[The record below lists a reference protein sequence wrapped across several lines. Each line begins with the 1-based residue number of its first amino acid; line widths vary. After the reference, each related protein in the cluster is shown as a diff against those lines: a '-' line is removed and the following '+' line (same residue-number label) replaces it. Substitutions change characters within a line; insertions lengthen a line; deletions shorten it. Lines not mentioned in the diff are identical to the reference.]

1 VSTPLPCFHFREVR
15 WADGLAL
22 PQASNSANPQRES
35 TSAVVYASTSII
47 HSSTSW
53 PLREEQGQL
62 TPEDLDDEEL
72 EAYAEEAAQ
81 RAALADFED
90 ISEDD
95 LFSWSDIEE
104 LESNLASNPKEED
117 ANMDTS

>member
-1 VSTPLPCFHFREVR
+1 VSTPLPCFYFHEVP
-15 WADGLAL
+15 WADGFAL
-22 PQASNSANPQRES
+22 PQASNSANPQGVS
-35 TSAVVYASTSII
+35 ASAVVYASTSTI

-90 ISEDD
+90 IPEDD
-95 LFSWSDIEE
+95 LFSWNDIEE

>member
-1 VSTPLPCFHFREVR
+1 
-15 WADGLAL
+15 
-22 PQASNSANPQRES
+22 
-35 TSAVVYASTSII
+35 VVYASTSTI

-90 ISEDD
+90 IPDDD